1 MFFSG
6 DPTSKRKVDLG
17 GRSSKERDR
26 GKLLEAARLE
36 RKKRER
42 FRLETQS
49 AVKIQVSHFF
59 CSLFVSFSCTTFCV
73 SGRLQHSLV
82 NDPANLIIM

>member
-6 DPTSKRKVDLG
+6 DPSSKRKVDLG

-26 GKLLEAARLE
+26 GKLLEIAKVE
-36 RKKRER
+36 RKKRQR

-49 AVKIQVSHFF
+49 AIIIQVILFF
-59 CSLFVSFSCTTFCV
+59 LHNVLYHISEF
-73 SGRLQHSLV
+73 LV
-82 NDPANLIIM
+82 E

>member
-6 DPTSKRKVDLG
+6 DPSSKRKVDLG

-26 GKLLEAARLE
+26 GKLLEIAKDE
-36 RKKRER
+36 RKKRQR

-49 AVKIQVSHFF
+49 AIIIQVSLFF
-59 CSLFVSFSCTTFCV
+59 LIFFS
-73 SGRLQHSLV
+73 
-82 NDPANLIIM
+82 IIFLNFL